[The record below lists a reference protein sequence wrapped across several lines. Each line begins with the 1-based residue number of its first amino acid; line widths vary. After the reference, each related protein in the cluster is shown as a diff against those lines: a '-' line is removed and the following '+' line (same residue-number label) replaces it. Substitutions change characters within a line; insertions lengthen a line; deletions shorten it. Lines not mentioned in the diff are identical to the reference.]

1 MNLIV
6 EMTDKLGMDY
16 YYVRMY
22 CEGERL
28 MMETPDPRMKEL
40 NRCMSMRDLEKLHW
54 QVNGNVR
61 RLVFVY
67 KEEGYSIVDVG
78 AEFERVIVSKLMAQS
93 LV

>member
-40 NRCMSMRDLEKLHW
+40 NRCMFMRDLEKVHW
-54 QVNGNVR
+54 QVNGNIR
-61 RLVFVY
+61 RLVFDY
-67 KEEGYSIVDVG
+67 KDEGYSIVNVG